1 MYEKMKDSKNL
12 AAEQRWKS
20 QIRKE
25 VWKKR
30 KKNLAVEE
38 RGIVQII
45 TEEWIK
51 KRKKNTC
58 CRDTMNSSNKE
69 GGMKQKR
76 KEKVFCR
83 GPMNS
88 SEK

>member
-1 MYEKMKDSKNL
+1 
-12 AAEQRWKS
+12 
-20 QIRKE
+20 
-25 VWKKR
+25 
-30 KKNLAVEE
+30 
-38 RGIVQII
+38 
-45 TEEWIK
+45 
-51 KRKKNTC
+51 
-58 CRDTMNSSNKE
+58 MNSSNKE